1 MIRRNFLEL
10 DLLDADMSE
19 VIEDVFRYLN
29 DSSDSSSSVDSRFLF
44 TPNPE
49 MYVEIQGNFEFKS
62 VLKKAYWLLPDG
74 VGVKLWAKLFG
85 VEYSNR
91 LTGVDF
97 LDAFL
102 SENIDQKVYLVGGA
116 AGSAQNLANKYSEQI
131 VGIYDGQVSE
141 SENAQILSSIN
152 DSGATVVFV
161 ALGAPKQELWINSV
175 SGLST
180 GVKLWV
186 GVGGAFDF
194 LAGKQFR
201 APKFFRLFALE
212 WLYRLYREPSRIK
225 RIYSA
230 VFVFSWICVKAFFS
244 KK

>member
-1 MIRRNFLEL
+1 MIKRSFLGL

-29 DSSDSSSSVDSRFLF
+29 DSSDSFSSVDYRFLF

-49 MYVEIQGNFEFKS
+49 MYVEIQENFVFKS

-74 VGVKLWAKLFG
+74 IGIKLWAKVFG
-85 VEYSNR
+85 LEYANR

-97 LDAFL
+97 MDQFL
-102 SENIDQKVYLVGGA
+102 KENVDQKVYLVGGA
-116 AGSAQNLANKYSEQI
+116 AGSAPNLANKYPPQI
-131 VGIYDGQVSE
+131 VGFYDGQVSE
-141 SENAQILSSIN
+141 SENAQILSRIN
-152 DSGATVVFV
+152 ESGATVVFV

-175 SGLST
+175 ANLGL

-201 APKFFRLFALE
+201 APKVFRMFALE
-212 WLYRLYREPSRIK
+212 WLYRLYRDPIRIK
-225 RIYSA
+225 RIYKA
-230 VFVFSWICVKAFFS
+230 VFVFSWIS
-244 KK
+244 LRSLLLKK